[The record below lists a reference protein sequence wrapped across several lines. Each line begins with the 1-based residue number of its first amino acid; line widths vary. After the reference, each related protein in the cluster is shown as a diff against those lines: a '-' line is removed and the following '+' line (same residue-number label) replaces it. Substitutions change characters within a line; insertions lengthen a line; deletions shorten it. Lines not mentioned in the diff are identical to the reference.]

1 MTPDRFAAAKAVAD
15 AVLYEGYVLYP
26 YRASSRKN
34 QLRWQFGVLVPQAFA
49 QLDTSE
55 RSSMLTEVLVD
66 AGSEPVLDV
75 RIRCLHVQQ
84 RTVEMA
90 GATVESLLVD
100 GALIVPWDEAVDWE
114 FDVPDVALL
123 SQTAGAR
130 EVTFELPAA
139 EEIEL
144 VGTTGRVVRHRDAV
158 QGVVRI
164 SVAKAAGRDRRLQV
178 SIEVGN
184 ITDWCEP
191 GAARDDV
198 VRHSL
203 VSVHTLLA
211 LRDGAFVSSFD
222 PPVDATAALAACTND
237 GTFPVLIGHEGSAD
251 VVLSSPIILY
261 DYPAIA
267 PESQGDLYDATEID
281 EILALR
287 ILTLTDDEKAEARA
301 TDARAAAIIDRC
313 DNAPPEVW
321 DRLHGAVRS
330 LQAPTASAGA
340 DAVPWWDPG
349 VDSSVDPWTDT
360 VWVGGVEVMKG
371 TRVVLRPSRRAD
383 AHDLFLADQPAT
395 VAGVFHDVD
404 GEQHVAVT
412 LDNDPAN
419 DLFEW
424 QGRYLY
430 FFPDEIE
437 PIREQTTPRI
447 LVAGIGNIFLG
458 DDGFGVE
465 VANRM
470 AGMAM
475 PKGTQVTDFGI
486 RGVHLAY
493 ELLDGY
499 DALVLIDAVPL
510 GEPPGTIAVLEPE
523 QLEQQGVDA
532 PTLDA
537 HSMNPAVVLGALAG
551 LGGAIGRVLIVGC
564 QPAVIEETMGLSEPV
579 AAAVETAVDVV
590 RDLVTELCGMRK
602 ETFA

>member
-34 QLRWQFGVLVPQAFA
+34 QLRWQFGVLVPHAVA
-49 QLDTSE
+49 QRDPSE
-55 RSSMLTEVLVD
+55 RSSMRTEVLVEP
-66 AGSEPVLDV
+66 GREPVLDV

-84 RTVEMA
+84 RTVEVA
-90 GATVESLLVD
+90 GANVESLTVD
-100 GALIVPWDEAVDWE
+100 GALLVPWDEAVDYE
-114 FDVPDVALL
+114 FDVRDIALDTK
-123 SQTAGAR
+123 SDANR
-130 EVTFELPAA
+130 EVTFELPSAD
-139 EEIEL
+139 EGEL
-144 VGTTGRVVRHRDAV
+144 VGTDGRVVRRREAV

-164 SVAKAAGRDRRLQV
+164 AAAKAGDRAGRLKV
-178 SIEVGN
+178 SIEVAN
-184 ITDWCEP
+184 VTDWCDP
-191 GAARDDV
+191 DAARDEV

-211 LRDGAFVSSFD
+211 IRDGAFVSSFD
-222 PPVDATAALAACTND
+222 PPDDATEALAACKND
-237 GTFPVLIGHEGSAD
+237 GTFPVLIGDEGSAD

-267 PESQGDLYDATEID
+267 PESQGDLYDSTEID

-330 LQAPTASAGA
+330 LQAPPPG

-349 VDSSVDPWTDT
+349 VDSAVDPWTDT
-360 VWVGGVEVMKG
+360 VWVGGAEVKKG

-383 AHDLFLADQPAT
+383 AHDLFLADQTAT

-437 PIREQTTPRI
+437 PVREQAANPRI

-470 AGMAM
+470 VGVPM
-475 PKGTQVTDFGI
+475 PEGTQVTDFGI

-493 ELLDGY
+493 ELLEGY

-510 GEPPGTIAVLEPE
+510 GEPPGTIAVVEPE
-523 QLEQQGVDA
+523 QLVREGDDA

-551 LGGAIGRVLIVGC
+551 LGGEVGRVLIVGC
-564 QPAVIEETMGLSEPV
+564 QPAVIDETMGLSEPV
-579 AAAVETAVDVV
+579 AAAVDVAVGVV
-590 RDLVTELCGMRK
+590 RDLVTELCEMRK
-602 ETFA
+602 ETCA

>member
-34 QLRWQFGVLVPQAFA
+34 QLRWQFGVLVPPAVA
-49 QLDTSE
+49 HLDTSE
-55 RSSMLTEVLVD
+55 RSTMRTEVLVEP
-66 AGSEPVLDV
+66 GTEPVLDV
-75 RIRCLHVQQ
+75 RIRCLHVQR
-84 RTVEMA
+84 RTVEVD
-90 GATVESLLVD
+90 GARVESLTVD
-100 GALIVPWDEAVDWE
+100 GALVVPWDEAVDWE
-114 FDVPDVALL
+114 FDVRDVGLL
-123 SQTAGAR
+123 PESDAAR
-130 EVTFELPAA
+130 EVAFELPAA
-139 EEIEL
+139 EEIEV
-144 VGTTGRVVRHRDAV
+144 VGETGRVVRRRDAV
-158 QGVVRI
+158 RGMVRI
-164 SVAKAAGRDRRLQV
+164 AVTEAAGHDRRLKV
-178 SIEVGN
+178 SIEVRN
-184 ITDWCEP
+184 ITDWSEP
-191 GAARDDV
+191 SAPRDEV
-198 VRHSL
+198 VHHSL

-211 LRDGAFVSSFD
+211 IRDGAFVSSFD
-222 PPVDATAALAACTND
+222 PPDDAAEAVAACTND
-237 GTFPVLIGHEGSAD
+237 GTFPVLVGHEGSAD

-267 PESQGDLYDATEID
+267 PESQGDLYDSTEID

-321 DRLHGAVRS
+321 ERLHGAVRS
-330 LQAPTASAGA
+330 LHAPSSAGA
-340 DAVPWWDPG
+340 NDVPWWDPG

-371 TRVVLRPSRRAD
+371 THVVLRPSRRAD
-383 AHDLFLADQPAT
+383 AHDLFLADQTAT

-430 FFPDEIE
+430 FYPDEIE
-437 PIREQTTPRI
+437 PIREQGATPRN

-470 AGMAM
+470 AGTPM
-475 PKGTQVTDFGI
+475 PEGTQVTDFGI

-493 ELLDGY
+493 ELLEGY
-499 DALVLIDAVPL
+499 DALVLVDAVPL

-523 QLEQQGVDA
+523 QFEQGDDA
-532 PTLDA
+532 TALDA
-537 HSMNPAVVLGALAG
+537 H
-551 LGGAIGRVLIVGC
+551 
-564 QPAVIEETMGLSEPV
+564 
-579 AAAVETAVDVV
+579 
-590 RDLVTELCGMRK
+590 
-602 ETFA
+602 

>member
-1 MTPDRFAAAKAVAD
+1 MR
-15 AVLYEGYVLYP
+15 
-26 YRASSRKN
+26 
-34 QLRWQFGVLVPQAFA
+34 
-49 QLDTSE
+49 
-55 RSSMLTEVLVD
+55 TEVLVD
-66 AGSEPVLDV
+66 PGSEPVLDV

-84 RTVEMA
+84 RTVEVA
-90 GATVESLLVD
+90 GATVESLSVD

-114 FDVPDVALL
+114 CDVPDVALL
-123 SQTAGAR
+123 SETALVR
-130 EVTFELPAA
+130 EVTFEVPAA

-144 VGTTGRVVRHRDAV
+144 VGTTGRVVRRRDAV
-158 QGVVRI
+158 QGVARI
-164 SVAKAAGRDRRLQV
+164 AVARASGRDRRLKV

-184 ITDWCEP
+184 ITDWCER
-191 GAARDDV
+191 GAARDEV

-211 LRDGAFVSSFD
+211 LRGGAFVSSFD
-222 PPVDATAALAACTND
+222 PPDDAKEALAACTNV
-237 GTFPVLIGHEGSAD
+237 GTFPVLVGHEGSSD

-267 PESQGDLYDATEID
+267 PESEGDLYDATEID

-330 LQAPTASAGA
+330 LQAPPAG
-340 DAVPWWDPG
+340 DGVPWWDPG
-349 VDSSVDPWTDT
+349 VDSAVDPWTDT

-437 PIREQTTPRI
+437 PIREQATTPRI

-470 AGMAM
+470 AGMPM
-475 PKGTQVTDFGI
+475 PEGTQVTDFGI

-523 QLEQQGVDA
+523 QIEQRGDDA

-551 LGGAIGRVLIVGC
+551 LGGEVGRVLIVGC

-579 AAAVETAVDVV
+579 AAAVETAVGVV